1 MSFHTRLNEILDH
14 CQLVKAPTDNFR
26 KLIPY
31 KSGYL
36 LIEKQQNLSLI
47 NANIEAIYK
56 DSAWQ
61 HVSLRWLNERVLKL
75 CAEKLDSKA
84 KFTKTDE
91 NLLKTEVTNMP
102 LKEMTVIREISGA
115 SFYENCDPINIGRFT
130 IYDWEQ
136 HSDIILRHCQQEF
149 DASFMRGNK
158 HQILAECKVI
168 AAESRKISELATLA
182 FQELESLITFI
193 VGSRSYELSIVNHA
207 GPRESFTYSISSDS
221 FGYSTEDSGAFDVNL
236 SASVFR
242 QPPLH
247 VKRLFPLNEP
257 STNTLQKKIY
267 RSIDW
272 TAQALREPNKGSAFI
287 KAMIALE
294 SLLKI
299 DEKGWFTH
307 SIVAQISEATAQIL
321 GSSIED
327 CIDIAS
333 DIKRLYGIRS
343 SAVHSGNND
352 VPQHDLSTI
361 IHYTRQVIFTLLN
374 DEKYTVLDSP
384 QKLGKVLA
392 EAKYLHLKAK

>member
-14 CQLVKAPTDNFR
+14 CQLVTTPTANFR
-26 KLIPY
+26 KLVPCQY
-31 KSGYL
+31 GYL
-36 LIEKQQNLSLI
+36 LVEKQKSVSLI
-47 NANIEAIYK
+47 KANIEAIYK
-56 DSAWQ
+56 DPAWQ
-61 HVSLRWLNERVLKL
+61 NVSLRWLNDRLLKF
-75 CAEKLDSKA
+75 CAEKIHAKT
-84 KFTKTDE
+84 KFTTSDE
-91 NLLKTEVTNMP
+91 SLLKNEVKNMP
-102 LKEMTVIREISGA
+102 LNEVTVIREVSGA

-130 IYDWEQ
+130 IYDWAQ
-136 HSDIILRHCQQEF
+136 HSDIILQHCHHEF
-149 DASFMRGNK
+149 DASFMRDNK
-158 HQILAECKVI
+158 HKILAECKVI
-168 AAESRKISELATLA
+168 AAEPRKVSELATLA

-193 VGSRSYELSIVNHA
+193 VGSRSYELSIVNYA
-207 GPRESFTYSISSDS
+207 GPRESFTYNISSDS
-221 FGYSTEDSGAFDVNL
+221 FGYSTEHSEGYEVNL
-236 SASVFR
+236 SAAVFR

-247 VKRLFPLNEP
+247 VKRLFPINEP
-257 STNTLQKKIY
+257 SANSLEKKIY

-299 DEKGWFTH
+299 DEKGWFTP
-307 SIVAQISEATAQIL
+307 SIVAQISESTAQIL

-327 CIDIAS
+327 CVKIAT
-333 DIKRLYGIRS
+333 DIKRLYSIRS

-352 VPQHDLSTI
+352 VQQDDLSTI

-374 DEKYTVLDSP
+374 DEKYMTLDSP